1 MTVIPIQRILKF
13 QIFNWLGTLVNF
25 ATLWFLHGVWEVPI
39 AIAGA
44 CAIEFAIIHNY
55 TWHYFVTWRDRVGHT
70 IKDYAVHLVE
80 YNLIISSID
89 FIINL
94 GILWFLSTYL
104 GVHYLLANLL
114 GMVGG
119 PIFKYVFSDL
129 VIFKSTTPNL
139 DKRTLW
145 QKNKKQKE

>member
-1 MTVIPIQRILKF
+1 MIPIQRILKF

-25 ATLWFLHGVWEVPI
+25 ATLWLLHGVYDVAIP
-39 AIAGA
+39 IAGA
-44 CAIEFAIIHNY
+44 CAIEIAIIHNY
-55 TWHYFVTWRDRVGHT
+55 TWHYFVTWKDRVGHT
-70 IKDYAVHLVE
+70 IKDYMFHLVE

-94 GILWFLSTYL
+94 GILWFLTSYI

-119 PIFKYVFSDL
+119 PVFKYFFSDL
-129 VIFKSTTPNL
+129 VIFKNRPPNL
-139 DKRTLW
+139 EERSLW
-145 QKNKKQKE
+145 PKNKKQNE